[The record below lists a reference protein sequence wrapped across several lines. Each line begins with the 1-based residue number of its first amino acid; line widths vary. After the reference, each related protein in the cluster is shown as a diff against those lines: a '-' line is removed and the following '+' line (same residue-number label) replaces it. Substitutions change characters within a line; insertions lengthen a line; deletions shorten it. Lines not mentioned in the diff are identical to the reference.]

1 MDDAV
6 PSIDFSPSGS
16 PESAYTLERADID
29 GPYPAARSLPQI
41 LLSALSLIALQR
53 VLDDLEH
60 FAHDRQDEAAL
71 NSVREARTGLER
83 LIGKMD
89 NLESG
94 FLCLVLSA
102 SRLTS
107 HRRRRKC
114 CTRYP
119 NLIRSDAF

>member
-1 MDDAV
+1 MYRGEVNGLLPFTTPGMDDAV

-94 FLCLVLSA
+94 FDRIA
-102 SRLTS
+102 ERSRKLL
-107 HRRRRKC
+107 R
-114 CTRYP
+114 
-119 NLIRSDAF
+119 A